1 MNAINVESPKKK
13 ESLGMRIKEEFR
25 IIYDLLLVLN
35 NDRLLAIYKRYDK
48 DKSMMKPYKVFREDL
63 WKN

>member
-25 IIYDLLLVLN
+25 RNYMLYLFSIPVIAYFVTYQCLVL
-35 NDRLLAIYKRYDK
+35 
-48 DKSMMKPYKVFREDL
+48 
-63 WKN
+63 